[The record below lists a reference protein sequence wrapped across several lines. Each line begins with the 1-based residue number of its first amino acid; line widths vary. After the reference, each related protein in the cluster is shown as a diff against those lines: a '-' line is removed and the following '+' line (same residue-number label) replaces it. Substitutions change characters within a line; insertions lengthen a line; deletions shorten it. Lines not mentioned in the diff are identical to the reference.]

1 MEAVVLKLSFKFKIF
16 YLGAIRR
23 RKESTESCKSQNAC
37 QNLMI
42 LKQATLMWTIIVLG
56 FLKV

>member
-1 MEAVVLKLSFKFKIF
+1 MEAVVLKLSFKLKIF
-16 YLGAIRR
+16 YLDKIRR

-42 LKQATLMWTIIVLG
+42 LKPATLMWIIIVLG